1 MLGKSI
7 TLDGAESVQDV
18 YRERT
23 RVGQSVFYTDDEKLA
38 VSDDMIVSTSP
49 AYQQTPGA
57 ILAAEGV
64 PVDAEATYLV
74 KIAEHMI
81 WPYDDEG
88 RLIGEGCLGIR
99 RVGPRVHAVR
109 PDRCP
114 HRGASRQVARA
125 SSSHFRPTTRSL
137 RNGGRCGRA
146 VSHKHFR
153 AIRLLTIP
161 PPVGAGF
168 SGDESYR
175 MAVPSAAV
183 DRAIPRTS

>member
-114 HRGASRQVARA
+114 HRGAIRQVARA
-125 SSSHFRPTTRSL
+125 THQATSDPQPVHCVTE
-137 RNGGRCGRA
+137 GGAAGPY
-146 VSHKHFR
+146 
-153 AIRLLTIP
+153 LTSI
-161 PPVGAGF
+161 
-168 SGDESYR
+168 S
-175 MAVPSAAV
+175 VPSG
-183 DRAIPRTS
+183 S